1 MATTD
6 LTRALFEPR
15 KRYAGVLHQQGR
27 VVTDDDR
34 NEAHHEDAEDTRR
47 TRIDVIG
54 PAGSPDAGFK
64 VESATLAA
72 GLVDFEIRGGTMYV
86 GGLPVRLDHDT
97 TFAGQPDWPGIA
109 DDDRANDPALA
120 AEMVYLEVFQQVVSS
135 AEDRETAEPALGGVD
150 TTTRVRTMGRVRR
163 QSVAATDCAGAWAE
177 VTAALA
183 AADLGTWDE
192 ASCEL
197 RNDLRLQVSFV
208 PGGAPED
215 LCSPSVTAGYLGAEN
230 QALRVQL
237 VDRLGVVGD
246 GELTWGVDNGGQLYR
261 AVVIDASTL
270 VLETSPRDETH
281 WPLLGQTVEV
291 LPWGAVLVPDG
302 DPTTLHGEVLADG
315 GGRAVP
321 APAGLLVSQGGGH
334 LTTLTS
340 SWNPSTGELI
350 LADALPA
357 GFNALGAEH
366 LAADI
371 NTDHD
376 GEDRTALVFVRI
388 WQRGSDLTSPARIP
402 YTAAA
407 PVTLGNTGI
416 AVTVSGND
424 LAADAAWII
433 AARPSTPD
441 AVYPWALEDGRAAN
455 ELRRFLAPLA
465 IIQWNGGGVG
475 TVHDCRETFPPL
487 TRMRTCCRYTV
498 GDGQES
504 HGDFATIQE
513 AIDNLPA
520 AGGEVCVLPGRHT
533 APVRIVGLHDIT
545 VHGCGT
551 RSLVTDAAPPEAV
564 FFINRSERI
573 RLESLAIQTDE
584 GYGVQIND
592 DLTASSDIGLAELRI
607 DVRDRSAVFA
617 RRVTGLEIEDCDIE
631 AAELLADP
639 AAGSEIGRLP
649 LVFVQGEELQV
660 DRNRIA
666 APPTLSPARR
676 VAGGLQVGGDTER
689 VRIRDNRID
698 GGSAH
703 GITLGSVRVVGDE
716 GGGFFFLV
724 PFWFWDG
731 NCLRL
736 VWIPVGGEFPDDI
749 QIESAGLLRDVQID
763 RNVITGMGGDGIGV
777 AWFFE
782 QAVNGANPSDAIYVE
797 TLRITLNRIEGNHLA
812 ERAEV
817 SPFLANWSGHG
828 GIALAIVDDGVID
841 GNRIER
847 NGVGLP
853 DPVCGIFLLVTVGA
867 AIERNRVLGN
877 GRTGESY
884 TGWRGGI
891 VVPLAGSAWDE
902 EGLWDGRAA
911 VRVVGNQVAA
921 PDGPA
926 LYVAGFPGAIQV
938 LDNELVTRAGMRSLN
953 DVPGVTLGMSVIIV
967 MLGPAFERF
976 DTDVGL
982 PVSPE
987 QGAQVTVSGNQ
998 ICHTL
1003 QETEAALGFTSVFV
1017 FSFDDVHFSDNV
1029 VRCDL
1034 ADSGLLFATLVAA
1047 TTLQA
1052 PDNRLRETPRHAF
1065 ASMLTLGAVNQT
1077 SDNLGTH
1084 CIFAMELLTA
1094 SFVGLHNRSIVDLV
1108 EPEYCPKLDQFG
1120 AAGGGFN

>member
-72 GLVDFEIRGGTMYV
+72 GLVDFEIRAGTMYV

-177 VTAALA
+177 VTATLG

-197 RNDLRLQVSFV
+197 HNDLRLQVSFV

-261 AVVIDASTL
+261 AVVIDPTTL

-302 DPTTLHGEVLADG
+302 DPTTLDGEVIADG
-315 GGRAVP
+315 GGRASPTV
-321 APAGLLVSQGGGH
+321 AGMPVSQGGGH
-334 LTTLTS
+334 LSTLTS
-340 SWNPSTGELI
+340 SWNPSTGELT

-357 GFNALGAEH
+357 GFNAIAAAH
-366 LAADI
+366 LAAGID
-371 NTDHD
+371 TDHD
-376 GEDRTALVFVRI
+376 GEDRAALVFVRI
-388 WQRGSDLTSPARIP
+388 WQRGSDLTSPARIA
-402 YTAAA
+402 YTAGA

-441 AVYPWALEDGRAAN
+441 AVYPWAAGRRAGVERAA
-455 ELRRFLAPLA
+455 PLSRA
-465 IIQWNGGGVG
+465 AGHHPVERGR
-475 TVHDCRETFPPL
+475 HR
-487 TRMRTCCRYTV
+487 
-498 GDGQES
+498 
-504 HGDFATIQE
+504 HGARLSRDV
-513 AIDNLPA
+513 PA
-520 AGGEVCVLPGRHT
+520 ADADADLLPLHRRRRPGEPRRLRHHPGGDRQPAGGRRRGLRAAGAAHGSGAHRRAARHHRAWLRHAQPGHRRGAARCRVLHRQ
-533 APVRIVGLHDIT
+533 V
-545 VHGCGT
+545 
-551 RSLVTDAAPPEAV
+551 AAHPDRVA
-564 FFINRSERI
+564 RRAERR
-573 RLESLAIQTDE
+573 RLR
-584 GYGVQIND
+584 VQID
-592 DLTASSDIGLAELRI
+592 DGTTASSDIGLVQLRI

-617 RRVTGLEIEDCDIE
+617 RSVTGLEVEDCDIE
-631 AAELLADP
+631 AAELAADP
-639 AAGSEIGRLP
+639 AAGSEVGRLP
-649 LVFVQGEELQV
+649 LVFVQGEELQI

-666 APPTLSPARR
+666 APATVNPVRR
-676 VAGGLQVGGDTER
+676 VAGGLQVGGDSER

-703 GITLGSVRVVGDE
+703 GITLGSVRIVGDE
-716 GGGFFFLV
+716 GGGFFFLI

-736 VWIPVGGEFPDDI
+736 GWIPVGGEFPGDI
-749 QIESAGLLRDVQID
+749 EIESAGPLLDVQID
-763 RNVITGMGGDGIGV
+763 RNHITAMGGDGIGV
-777 AWFFE
+777 ALFFD
-782 QAVNGANPSDAIYVE
+782 QAANSGIPSDAIYVR
-797 TLRITLNRIEGNHLA
+797 TLRITSNRIEANHLA

-817 SPFLANWSGHG
+817 SAFLANWSGHG

-841 GNRIER
+841 CNRIER
-847 NGVGLP
+847 NGAGLP
-853 DPVCGIFLLVTVGA
+853 DPICGVFLLVTAGA
-867 AIERNRVLGN
+867 AVERNRVLGN
-877 GRTGESY
+877 GRTGASY
-884 TGWRGGI
+884 AGWRGGI
-891 VVPLAGSAWDE
+891 VVPLAGSSQDE
-902 EGLWDGRAA
+902 DSVWDGRAA
-911 VRVVGNQVAA
+911 VRVAGNQVTA

-926 LYVAGFPGAIQV
+926 LYIAGFPGTVEV
-938 LDNELVTRAGMRSLN
+938 LDDDSSPGSECARS
-953 DVPGVTLGMSVIIV
+953 P
-967 MLGPAFERF
+967 
-976 DTDVGL
+976 
-982 PVSPE
+982 
-987 QGAQVTVSGNQ
+987 
-998 ICHTL
+998 
-1003 QETEAALGFTSVFV
+1003 TS
-1017 FSFDDVHFSDNV
+1017 
-1029 VRCDL
+1029 R
-1034 ADSGLLFATLVAA
+1034 G
-1047 TTLQA
+1047 
-1052 PDNRLRETPRHAF
+1052 
-1065 ASMLTLGAVNQT
+1065 
-1077 SDNLGTH
+1077 
-1084 CIFAMELLTA
+1084 
-1094 SFVGLHNRSIVDLV
+1094 
-1108 EPEYCPKLDQFG
+1108 
-1120 AAGGGFN
+1120 

>member
-47 TRIDVIG
+47 TRLDVIG
-54 PAGSPDAGFK
+54 PAGSPDEGFK
-64 VESATLAA
+64 VEAATLAA
-72 GLVDFEIRGGTMYV
+72 GLVDFEIRAGTMYV

-109 DDDRANDPALA
+109 DDDRASDAALP
-120 AEMVYLEVFQQVVSS
+120 AEMVYLEVFQQVVSA
-135 AEDRETAEPALGGVD
+135 AEDRETAEPALGGPD

-177 VTAALA
+177 VVAALA

-237 VDRLGVVGD
+237 VDRLGGVGD
-246 GELTWGVDNGGQLYR
+246 GELTWGFDNGGPLYR
-261 AVVIDASTL
+261 AVVIDPDTL
-270 VLETSPRDETH
+270 VLETSPRDESH

-366 LAADI
+366 LAAGID
-371 NTDHD
+371 TDHD
-376 GEDRTALVFVRI
+376 GEDRAALVFVRI
-388 WQRGSDLTSPARIP
+388 WQRGSDLSSPARIA
-402 YTAAA
+402 YSAAA
-407 PVTLGNTGI
+407 PVTLGNTGV
-416 AVTVSGND
+416 AVTLTGND
-424 LAADAAWII
+424 LGADAAWII

-465 IIQWNGGGVG
+465 VIEWNGGVG
-475 TVHDCRETFPPL
+475 DVHDCRETFPPL

-551 RSLVTDAAPPEAV
+551 RSLITVAAPLDAV
-564 FFINRSERI
+564 FFIDRSQRI

-584 GYGVQIND
+584 GFGVQIND
-592 DLTASSDIGLAELRI
+592 DDLAASSDIALAELRI

-617 RRVTGLEIEDCDIE
+617 RNVIGLEIEDCDIE
-631 AAELLADP
+631 AAELVADP
-639 AAGSEIGRLP
+639 AEGSEVGRLP
-649 LVFVQGEELQV
+649 LVFVQGDELQI

-666 APPTLSPARR
+666 APATINPARR
-676 VAGGLQVGGDTER
+676 VAGGLQVGGDSAS

-703 GITLGSVRVVGDE
+703 GITLGSVRIVGQE
-716 GGGFFFLV
+716 GGGFFFLL

-731 NCLRL
+731 NCLRQG
-736 VWIPVGGEFPDDI
+736 VIPVGGEFPDGVE
-749 QIESAGLLRDVQID
+749 IESAGPLRDVQID

-782 QAVNGANPSDAIYVE
+782 EAADGGWPSDAIAVA
-797 TLRITLNRIEGNHLA
+797 TLRITSNRIEANHLA

-817 SPFLANWSGHG
+817 SPFVADSSGHG
-828 GIALAIVDDGVID
+828 GIALAVVFDGVIE

-847 NGVGLP
+847 NGAGLP
-853 DPVCGIFLLVTVGA
+853 DPVCGVFLLLTAGA
-867 AIERNRVLGN
+867 TIERNRVLGN

-884 TGWRGGI
+884 AGWRGGI
-891 VVPLAGSAWDE
+891 VVPLAAWAWDAE
-902 EGLWDGRAA
+902 FLWDGRAA
-911 VRVVGNQVAA
+911 VRVADNQVAA

-926 LYVAGFPGAIQV
+926 LYLAGVLGTIEV
-938 LDNELVTRAGMRSLN
+938 LDNELVTRAGMHSLA
-953 DVPGVTLGMSVIIV
+953 DVPAVTLGMSVIIA
-967 MLGPAFERF
+967 MFGPPFERF
-976 DTDVGL
+976 DTDVGV

-987 QGAQVTVSGNQ
+987 QGAQVTFSGNQ
-998 ICHTL
+998 VCHML
-1003 QETEAALGFTSVFV
+1003 QEPEAALGFTSVFV
-1017 FSFDDVHFSDNV
+1017 FSLDDVHFSDNV

-1034 ADSGLLFATLVAA
+1034 GDSGLLFATLVAA

-1052 PDNRLRETPRHAF
+1052 ADNRLRETPRHAF

-1108 EPEYCPKLDQFG
+1108 EAEYCPQLDQFG